1 MNDLQRRL
9 LFILYRGCVEAR
21 LLAMG
26 KQHKQIY
33 ELMDILELIPGCINQ
48 IHTDEKQSYIEI
60 IRQSFKQYQ
69 QQFPSSCGNYI
80 RILDIDEPPEF
91 F

>member
-9 LFILYRGCVEAR
+9 LLILHRGCVEAR

-26 KQHKQIY
+26 KKHKQIF

-48 IHTDEKQSYIEI
+48 IHTEEKQSYIDI
-60 IRQSFKQYQ
+60 IRQSFIKYQ
-69 QQFPSSCGNYI
+69 KEFPSSNGNYI
-80 RILDIDEPPEF
+80 RILDVDEPPRYF
-91 F
+91 